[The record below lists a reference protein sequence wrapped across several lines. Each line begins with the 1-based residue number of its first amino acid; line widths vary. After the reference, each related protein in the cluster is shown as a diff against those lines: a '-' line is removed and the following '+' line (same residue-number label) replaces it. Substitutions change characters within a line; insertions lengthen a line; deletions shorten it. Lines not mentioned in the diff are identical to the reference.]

1 VEYQIGFEHF
11 QFISITSLNT
21 IKEYEKGFEEVL
33 STYEIELKK
42 TIDYKL

>member
-1 VEYQIGFEHF
+1 VEDQIDFEHF